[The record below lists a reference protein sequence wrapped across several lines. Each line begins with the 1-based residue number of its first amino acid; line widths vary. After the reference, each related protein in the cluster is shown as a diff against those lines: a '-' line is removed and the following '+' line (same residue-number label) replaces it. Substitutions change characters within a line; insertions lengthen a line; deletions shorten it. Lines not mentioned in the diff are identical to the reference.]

1 MENAVF
7 TEFIRRQNTNPL
19 LEVFYFPF
27 TGGEVDFVVKE
38 GTEIKQLI
46 QATYAS
52 AEDEIENREVK

>member
-1 MENAVF
+1 MENVVF
-7 TEFIRRQNTNPL
+7 AEFIGRQNTNPL
-19 LEVFYFPF
+19 LEVFYFPLL
-27 TGGEVDFVVKE
+27 GGEADFVVEE